1 MASFQ
6 IFFREYLE
14 NKLNTTQ
21 NNILTPVN
29 LKYKLYNRYGV
40 DEQEFFDVVVD
51 SVDWED
57 NSSTILSSDNV
68 IINFEG
74 EEYNTQNGEYT
85 LRKVRYIPAIIEDFI
100 AEFEPLDFVKN
111 ANYTI
116 PITFYV
122 NETIDRQLNNVIVD
136 AIQNFQDTIR
146 GKIDTYFDSNAGLD
160 FTFLVTHGGYS
171 PLTGIIDFNG
181 TVFRE
186 YQLILSL
193 ELIDKG
199 FFANQIEYVLSLPE
213 YQGVSPTVNKFAEL
227 GTAFRV
233 YPVAA
238 MSSRASELHQFQKF
252 NTSANDEFEVKA
264 LTNEVGFMVELS
276 FLYDGS
282 LFTRW
287 LYKLRYTPSVPK
299 VVTLQVRYPGLTS
312 NLEIAPATDYII
324 ESIGGLETV
333 GEKII
338 FSLVLKPVDP
348 LQLPLSLDTPIV
360 TEPEEPIEPEE
371 PTEPEEPVTPPL
383 ESSTLTVTVQNVG
396 GTNVYFIDGV
406 EKPELSLLTNN
417 IYVFDQSHTSNTG
430 HPIAFKDLSSAQ
442 LPYTQGVVSTGTPGT
457 AGAKTT
463 FTVPPNVPLIL
474 RYYCTVHGNAMGNT
488 ITFTFG
494 GL

>member
-1 MASFQ
+1 MMASFQ
-6 IFFREYLE
+6 IFFRTYLE

-21 NNILTPVN
+21 NNLLTPVN

-57 NSSTILSSDNV
+57 SPSTIPPANNIV
-68 IINFEG
+68 IEYDG
-74 EEYNTQNGEYT
+74 EEYNTQLGQYN
-85 LRKVRYIPAIIEDFI
+85 LRKVRYIPAMIEDFI

-111 ANYTI
+111 ANFTI

-122 NETIDRQLNNVIVD
+122 NETIDRQLDNVIVD

-146 GKIDTYFDSNAGLD
+146 GKVDTYFDSNAGVD
-160 FTFLVTHGGYS
+160 FTFLITHGGYS

-199 FFANQIEYVLSLPE
+199 FFANQIEYVLSVPE
-213 YQGVSPTVNKFAEL
+213 FAGTSPTTEPFAGL
-227 GTAFRV
+227 GTPFRV

-252 NTSANDEFEVKA
+252 STSTQDAFEVKA
-264 LTNEVGFMVELS
+264 LANEVGFMMELS

-282 LFTRW
+282 LFTRF
-287 LYKLRYTPSVPK
+287 LYKLRYTPLVPK
-299 VVTLQVRYPGLTS
+299 VITLQVKYPGLTS
-312 NLEIAPATDYII
+312 SLEIAPATDYII

-338 FSLVLKPVDP
+338 FSLVLKPVNG
-348 LQLPLSLDTPIV
+348 DT
-360 TEPEEPIEPEE
+360 
-371 PTEPEEPVTPPL
+371 L
-383 ESSTLTVTVQNVG
+383 
-396 GTNVYFIDGV
+396 
-406 EKPELSLLTNN
+406 
-417 IYVFDQSHTSNTG
+417 
-430 HPIAFKDLSSAQ
+430 
-442 LPYTQGVVSTGTPGT
+442 
-457 AGAKTT
+457 
-463 FTVPPNVPLIL
+463 
-474 RYYCTVHGNAMGNT
+474 
-488 ITFTFG
+488 
-494 GL
+494 

>member
-14 NKLNTTQ
+14 DKLNTQQ
-21 NNILTPVN
+21 NNLLTPVN
-29 LKYKLYNRYGV
+29 LKYKIYNRYGV

-51 SVDWED
+51 SVDWEE
-57 NSSTILSSDNV
+57 SPSTIPSANNV
-68 IINFEG
+68 VIDVDG
-74 EEYNTQNGEYT
+74 EEYNTQNGQYT

-146 GKIDTYFDSNAGLD
+146 GKIDTYFDSNAGVD

-199 FFANQIEYVLSLPE
+199 FFANQIEYVLSVPE
-213 YQGVSPTVNKFAEL
+213 YQGVSPTVDRFAEL

-252 NTSANDEFEVKA
+252 STSSNDEFEVKA
-264 LTNEVGFMVELS
+264 LANEVGFMVELS

-324 ESIGGLETV
+324 ESIGGIETV
-333 GEKII
+333 GEKILL
-338 FSLVLKPVDP
+338 SLVLKPVEPIQSQISVSPVDP
-348 LQLPLSLDTPIV
+348 PIV
-360 TEPEEPIEPEE
+360 TQPEEPNEPTP
-371 PTEPEEPVTPPL
+371 PTEPEPTPVT
-383 ESSTLTVTVQNVG
+383 STTFNITVQNVN
-396 GTNVYFIDGV
+396 GTNVFFVNGQERPV
-406 EKPELSLLTNN
+406 LSLLTNN
-417 IYVFDQSHTSNTG
+417 VYVFNQSDASNATHQIG
-430 HPIAFKDLSSAQ
+430 FRGVSDI
-442 LPYTQGVVSTGTPGT
+442 PYTQGVVTTGTPGQE
-457 AGAKTT
+457 GAQTV
-463 FTVPPNVPLIL
+463 FTVPFNVPSNL
-474 RYYCTVHGNAMGNT
+474 RYYCVVHGNAMGNT
-488 ITFTFG
+488 ITMG
-494 GL
+494 IG